1 MFVFYIWDFIT
12 VQYISFMMNLIYYI
26 HHSDSFGTLLAGH
39 GVLFRYC
46 HIIPLCASESNV
58 CTGISH
64 ISLAATRNF
73 SQCWI
78 LATANLT
85 LIQQDRRK
93 RRLMRTKKG
102 LEQKETVLINQDQG
116 QLNNSMHL
124 FYANMP
130 IVNKTKLV
138 TQPLLFKL
146 QA

>member
-1 MFVFYIWDFIT
+1 
-12 VQYISFMMNLIYYI
+12 
-26 HHSDSFGTLLAGH
+26 
-39 GVLFRYC
+39 
-46 HIIPLCASESNV
+46 
-58 CTGISH
+58 
-64 ISLAATRNF
+64 
-73 SQCWI
+73 
-78 LATANLT
+78 
-85 LIQQDRRK
+85 
-93 RRLMRTKKG
+93 MRTKKG